1 MTKTAKSFK
10 YVMLALAFVL
20 VFVFAF
26 TGCGSGMEKFKDG
39 PKTDDV
45 VTGNGSLA
53 VTKGDYMYFV
63 NGYTSCD
70 DTDNSNYDQTVTY
83 GSLYRIKLENGLP
96 AKDYDEEA
104 EDYDGSRTLKNVD
117 VLVKKVVGF
126 EYMGLYIFGD
136 YIYFTSPSTEVNESL
151 EIQHKKVMFFRT
163 KLDRTT
169 SPELIYTT
177 ESDGGSVSFN
187 MLANNGNVF
196 LMVLDGTDFKIFNFK
211 KNGGRA
217 DESFSNVSSVAFA
230 RYETYDSKTPISDF
244 NKDVFYTRTLGDD
257 DKTLSKGN
265 VVCRYNLDE
274 CKNYD
279 KVVADNDT
287 TFTFKF
293 ASTDNVFYE
302 KVKNSEYLSDSKS
315 EFYASSTIQGLSDNT
330 SLYAITYSD
339 YALVNNFGTNLVVNN
354 GSAII
359 LKQTK
364 QILFSGSATI
374 IKVAGNYVYFFDTS
388 ANAVKRV
395 GLTADENGEFATE
408 TVAENAKTTDKNCAT
423 IYGSKLIFL
432 STDQTNS
439 SVYLH
444 MVDLAKDCTDHF
456 VGVLEKADYDSTSES
471 D

>member
-63 NGYTSCD
+63 NGYTSYEN
-70 DTDNSNYDQTVTY
+70 TDSSNYDQTVTY

-96 AKDYDEEA
+96 AKDYDEED
-104 EDYDGSRTLKNVD
+104 EDYDGSRSLKNVD

-136 YIYFTSPSTEVNESL
+136 YIYFTSPSTDVDENL
-151 EIQHKKVMFFRT
+151 DIQHKKVMFFRT

-169 SPELIYTT
+169 APELIYTT

-196 LMVLDGTDFKIFNFK
+196 LMVLDGTNFKIFNFK

-257 DKTLSKGN
+257 DKSLSKGN

-302 KVKNSEYLSDSKS
+302 KVKNSEYLSDNKS
-315 EFYASSTIQGLSDNT
+315 EFYASSTIAGLLGDT

-339 YALVNNFGTNLVVNN
+339 YALIDNFGTNLVLNN

-359 LKQTK
+359 FNGQT
-364 QILFSGSATI
+364 ILSGSATI
-374 IKVAGNYVYFFDTS
+374 IKVAGGYVYFLDTS

-395 GLTADENGEFATE
+395 SLKADDGEFVTE
-408 TVAENAKTTDKNCAT
+408 TVAEKAKTTGKNCVS
-423 IYGSKLIFL
+423 IYDNKLIFL
-432 STDQTNS
+432 STDHTNS

-444 MVDLAKDCTDHF
+444 MIDLADSSDHF